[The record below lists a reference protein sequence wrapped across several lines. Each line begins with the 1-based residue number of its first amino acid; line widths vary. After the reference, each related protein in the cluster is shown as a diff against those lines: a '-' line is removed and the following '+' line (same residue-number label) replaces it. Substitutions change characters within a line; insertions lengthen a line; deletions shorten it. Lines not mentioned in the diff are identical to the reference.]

1 MTYCRSRELE
11 PSIGALVDTAP
22 RFRWKSGCGYGA
34 PKVLVVKDEPM
45 TAMELQDVL
54 MDLGFEVYVAHNLP
68 TGRAFFQSRC
78 PDLIFDV
85 HIRGDLISPLA
96 AELRARSITVI
107 FVTGD
112 APNKLPPEWATY
124 QIVPK
129 PFSVPRLY
137 AALRAVGFEAM
148 VPQCESRSIGDS
160 GC

>member
-1 MTYCRSRELE
+1 MRA
-11 PSIGALVDTAP
+11 PVDTAP
-22 RFRWKSGCGYGA
+22 ACAVGGHWDADMYGA
-34 PKVLVVKDEPM
+34 PKILVVEDEPM
-45 TAMELQDVL
+45 IAMELQDIL
-54 MDLGFEVYVAHNLP
+54 MDLGFEVYVAHSLP
-68 TGRAFFQSRC
+68 TGTAFFRSRC
-78 PDLIFDV
+78 PDLGIFDV
-85 HIRGDLISPLA
+85 HIGDDLIFPLA
-96 AELRARSITVI
+96 AELRAGFITVI